1 MIFFSTS
8 KKIMYFITA
17 LIPSILLL
25 EWFCPYFKKNLKIE
39 IMLTTIFISMIIGLI
54 LKKKDI

>member
-1 MIFFSTS
+1 
-8 KKIMYFITA
+8 MYFITA